1 MELIKAFD
9 EAVLL
14 NKLEVVKADV
24 PSLELV
30 EKAIAYVLLVV
41 EDELPLEE
49 DVTVTTHVAEA
60 VPHLAVIVAV
70 PAETAVTLPLE
81 TVATEELL
89 VDQVTV
95 PEAVAVK
102 VDELP
107 TVSDNVD
114 LLRETESV
122 VVEPEDEP

>member
-1 MELIKAFD
+1 MD
-9 EAVLL
+9 
-14 NKLEVVKADV
+14 
-24 PSLELV
+24 
-30 EKAIAYVLLVV
+30 
-41 EDELPLEE
+41 DELPLDE
-49 DVTVTTHVAEA
+49 DVTVTTHVAVA

-81 TVATEELL
+81 TVATELLL

-95 PEAVAVK
+95 PDAVAVK
-102 VDELP
+102 VELLP

-114 LLRETESV
+114 LFKETESV